1 MESSDK
7 KLLSTLGKMNG
18 TTVPSLRRS
27 IEHHV
32 DNEEYSST
40 KDGLNYLS
48 VKNSVLLSY
57 LIDLTMLLKLR
68 MENNDDDD
76 DDDGSED
83 GSEAEEN
90 DAVEQCIER
99 LRTMKKAIEKMRP
112 LEKRMRYQIDKLLAL
127 STLGAETFAG
137 REQSEESIKAAVST
151 DDKGKNVDDP
161 LSFKPDL
168 KGMMKMFEVDD
179 GGDGEQDDGDGE
191 GSDDADE
198 SDVVEE
204 DESNRPIVSI
214 EKEESKVYQPPRLQS
229 TPFEETRPDDRRSGR
244 RLNDRLA
251 NSELTE
257 AIRAQYTEAPEEE
270 DARGGA
276 MLGRQSE
283 AARRIAARDADIKE
297 FEETQMIRL
306 TMSRDEKKK
315 RRKMMRGELSNLGSI
330 AGLGNVV
337 GSVEDAFGEK
347 HGGDEDEGPNYK
359 VKGMRKRRVESLERR
374 DSKKRGSKKKKGS
387 MNSLQRGLYGK

>member
-7 KLLSTLGKMNG
+7 KLLSTLGKING

-32 DNEEYSST
+32 DNKEYSSR

-68 MENNDDDD
+68 MENNADDDSD
-76 DDDGSED
+76 SED
-83 GSEAEEN
+83 GSDDEDN
-90 DAVEQCIER
+90 DATEQCIER
-99 LRTMKKAIEKMRP
+99 LRTMKTAIEKMRP

-137 REQSEESIKAAVST
+137 REKTEESLKSTVSI
-151 DDKGKNVDDP
+151 DDTGKKGDDP

-198 SDVVEE
+198 SDVEEE
-204 DESNRPIVSI
+204 DDTNRPSVSL

-229 TPFEETRPDDRRSGR
+229 TPFEETRPDDRRSDR

-257 AIRAQYTEAPEEE
+257 AIRAQYTDAPEEE

-330 AGLGNVV
+330 AGLGNIV
-337 GSVEDAFGEK
+337 GSVEDSFGERNR
-347 HGGDEDEGPNYK
+347 GNEDEGSNHK

>member
-18 TTVPSLRRS
+18 TTVPSLQRS

-32 DNEEYSST
+32 ENKEYSSK

-68 MENNDDDD
+68 MENNVDDDD
-76 DDDGSED
+76 DSED
-83 GSEAEEN
+83 DSKDDDEDN
-90 DAVEQCIER
+90 DATEQCIER
-99 LRTMKKAIEKMRP
+99 LRTMKTAIEKMRP

-137 REQSEESIKAAVST
+137 REKVEVSLKSTVST
-151 DDKGKNVDDP
+151 GDKDEKGDDP

-168 KGMMKMFEVDD
+168 KGMMKMFEDD
-179 GGDGEQDDGDGE
+179 DGEQDDNDGE
-191 GSDDADE
+191 GSSDDADE
-198 SDVVEE
+198 SDVEEE
-204 DESNRPIVSI
+204 DGSKRPTVSL

-257 AIRAQYTEAPEEE
+257 AIRAQYTDAPEEE

-337 GSVEDAFGEK
+337 GSVEDAFGERNE
-347 HGGDEDEGPNYK
+347 GDEDEGPSYK
-359 VKGMRKRRVESLERR
+359 VRGMRKRRVENLERK

-387 MNSLQRGLYGK
+387 MNSLQKGLYGK

>member
-7 KLLSTLGKMNG
+7 KLLSTLGKING

-32 DNEEYSST
+32 DNKEYSSR

-68 MENNDDDD
+68 MENNADDDSD
-76 DDDGSED
+76 SED
-83 GSEAEEN
+83 GSDDEDN
-90 DAVEQCIER
+90 DATEQCIER
-99 LRTMKKAIEKMRP
+99 LRTMKTAIEKMRP

-137 REQSEESIKAAVST
+137 REKTEESLKSTVSI
-151 DDKGKNVDDP
+151 DDTGKKGDDP

-191 GSDDADE
+191 GLDDAYE
-198 SDVVEE
+198 SDVEEE
-204 DESNRPIVSI
+204 DDTNRPSVSL

-229 TPFEETRPDDRRSGR
+229 TPFEETRPDDRRSDR

-257 AIRAQYTEAPEEE
+257 AIRAQYTDAPEEE

-330 AGLGNVV
+330 AGLGNIV
-337 GSVEDAFGEK
+337 GSVEDSFGERNR
-347 HGGDEDEGPNYK
+347 GNEDEGSNHK

>member
-7 KLLSTLGKMNG
+7 KLLSTLGKING

-32 DNEEYSST
+32 DNKEYSSR

-68 MENNDDDD
+68 MESNADNER
-76 DDDGSED
+76 ED
-83 GSEAEEN
+83 GSDDEDN
-90 DAVEQCIER
+90 DATEQCIER
-99 LRTMKKAIEKMRP
+99 LRTMKTAIEKMRP

-137 REQSEESIKAAVST
+137 REKTEESLKSTVSI
-151 DDKGKNVDDP
+151 DDTGKKGDDP

-191 GSDDADE
+191 GLDDAYE
-198 SDVVEE
+198 SDVEEE
-204 DESNRPIVSI
+204 DDTNRPSVSL

-229 TPFEETRPDDRRSGR
+229 TPFEETRPDDRRSDR

-257 AIRAQYTEAPEEE
+257 AIRAQYTDAPEEE

-330 AGLGNVV
+330 AGLGNIV
-337 GSVEDAFGEK
+337 GSVEDSFGERNR
-347 HGGDEDEGPNYK
+347 GNEDEGSNHK